1 MYRVYYIDQLVEQFS
16 ERFNSYYTEALATD
30 FTSLSLPGQVEYVR
44 YLFKVCVDTY
54 THTHT
59 HIHTFLVLTS
69 TPDTYFCSSLHHTPT
84 HTHFLY

>member
-44 YLFKVCVDTY
+44 YLFKVCRH

-59 HIHTFLVLTS
+59 HTFLVLTYIS
-69 TPDTYFCSSLHHTPT
+69 CFLGVTPDTYFLSAD
-84 HTHFLY
+84 LY